1 MQSSSGPGAFP
12 PADAEHESSDRR
24 TAVDGASPPTDSLRG
39 RTILVADAD
48 ADTRELYRLCLQST
62 GAKVCDAFDG
72 RDALAKTY
80 SERPDAIVMDVQ
92 LPFIDGLELCR
103 LLRIDAMTSRLPLV
117 LVAAHPVT
125 AAGPDSWRAGA
136 DAVFVKPFPPDS
148 LPAELARLL
157 RADRHAEVPAAR
169 GDGKARPATPLRDRR
184 RRHVH
189 DQQPFVPPPTLR
201 CPICDRR
208 LQHERSHTGGLG
220 AHGAEQWD
228 YFSCVQCGAFQ
239 YRHRTRK
246 LRRVG

>member
-1 MQSSSGPGAFP
+1 MQPSGPRAFP
-12 PADAEHESSDRR
+12 ATDAEHEPSERR
-24 TAVDGASPPTDSLRG
+24 TAADAASRPTISLFG

-48 ADTRELYRLCLQST
+48 EDTRELYRICLQST
-62 GAKVCDAFDG
+62 GAKVCDALDG

-80 SERPDAIVMDVQ
+80 SERPDAIVLDVQ

-103 LLRIDAMTSRLPLV
+103 LLRIDVLTARLPLV
-117 LVAAHPVT
+117 LVASNPLTGAEP
-125 AAGPDSWRAGA
+125 ASWRTGA
-136 DAVFVKPFPPDS
+136 DAVFIKPFPPES
-148 LPAELARLL
+148 LPQEVARLL
-157 RADRHAEVPAAR
+157 RHAEVPAAR
-169 GDGKARPATPLRDRR
+169 GDGKGRPATPPRDRR

-189 DQQPFVPPPTLR
+189 DQQPFLAPPTLR
-201 CPICDRR
+201 CPMCDRR